1 MEEANFLQ
9 ANNSSALATA
19 EMEDKIALFGKL
31 PDECLTCLKP
41 YDKMDKDRIS
51 QEVAD
56 QKKKIDSLYGRD
68 RL

>member
-1 MEEANFLQ
+1 MVIWLLVAYTILYF
-9 ANNSSALATA
+9 AHAIWHS
-19 EMEDKIALFGKL
+19 KR
-31 PDECLTCLKP
+31 